1 MILTCRKHGVRVYA
15 DAVINHMS
23 GGGNDAHHYHRNGN
37 GGHCDKWGA
46 KNGTAGNLISIFIK
60 KKVN

>member
-46 KNGTAGNLISIFIK
+46 KNGTAGKLI
-60 KKVN
+60 